1 MSDTK
6 LNQAEQMAVLLID
19 LEAALRKTGQW
30 QSTAPSAEALAS
42 TQPFCVD
49 TLDFCQWLQFIF
61 IPRIQFMLEQKIELP
76 TVSGIAAMAEE
87 VYKADRHVLNS
98 VVPTLNK
105 IDQCL
110 GGDSRVAIPTAKQ

>member
-1 MSDTK
+1 MSDRK
-6 LNQAEQMAVLLID
+6 LNQAEQMAALLID

-30 QSTAPSAEALAS
+30 QSTAPSAEALTS

-61 IPRIQFMLEQKIELP
+61 IPRIQFMLEQKIDLP
-76 TVSGIAAMAEE
+76 AVSGIAAMAEE
-87 VYKADRHVLNS
+87 VYKADGHILNS
-98 VVPTLNK
+98 VVPTLNN

-110 GGDSRVAIPTAKQ
+110 GGDSSVSIPKTRQ

>member
-1 MSDTK
+1 MSDRK
-6 LNQAEQMAVLLID
+6 LNQAEQMAALLID

-30 QSTAPSAEALAS
+30 QSAAPSAEALAS

-61 IPRIQFMLEQKIELP
+61 IPRIQFMLEQKIDLP
-76 TVSGIAAMAEE
+76 AVSGIAAMAEE
-87 VYKADRHVLNS
+87 VYKADAHILNS
-98 VVPTLNK
+98 VVPTLNA

-110 GGDSRVAIPTAKQ
+110 GGAGSVSIPKTRQ